1 MTQEPQDICPAAFR
15 GGWIFFVPDADPAK
29 HRAVI
34 DTGKYVATI
43 VCVRDSD
50 QAVEVSKALVQD
62 EGVRS
67 ISLCPAFSHEDVARV
82 AAAVKGTPIN
92 ICRSDAA
99 GFMKEFQE
107 IKKAGWF

>member
-1 MTQEPQDICPAAFR
+1 MTQESQNSSSGTFR
-15 GGWIFFVPDADPAK
+15 GGWIFFVPDADPVK

-34 DTGKYVATI
+34 NTGKYIATI
-43 VCVRDSD
+43 VCVRNSD
-50 QAVEVSKALVQD
+50 QAVDVSKALVQD
-62 EGVRS
+62 DGVQS

-82 AAAVKGTPIN
+82 AVAVKGTPIN
-92 ICRSDAA
+92 ICRSDSA